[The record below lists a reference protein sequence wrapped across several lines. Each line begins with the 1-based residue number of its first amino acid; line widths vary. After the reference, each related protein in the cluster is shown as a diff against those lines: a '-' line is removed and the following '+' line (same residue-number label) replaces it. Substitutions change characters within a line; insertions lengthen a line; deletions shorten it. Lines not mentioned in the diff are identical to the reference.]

1 MSRGVGKLGQGGNL
15 LILLPV
21 TLILIRTGEAAS
33 KWLGM
38 LFRIRVRAPPGVIS
52 RCRQARGHSAI
63 AFRSA

>member
-1 MSRGVGKLGQGGNL
+1 MSRGVGKLGQGIKL

-21 TLILIRTGEAAS
+21 ALILIRPGKAAS
-33 KWLGM
+33 KWLGT
-38 LFRIRVRAPPGVIS
+38 LFRIRVRAPPGAIS